1 MSSKYY
7 FLSILLILIG
17 CSSPISRSTAPGAF
31 DSTNL
36 PNEAAVS
43 DKADCCFS
51 VEINRIIDGDTF
63 EGKVDHS
70 FKIFST
76 QTFRLWEYEAPER
89 TGKEAKLGKMAK
101 EYLEQLMPKGS
112 KFKVR
117 VYEQDSFGRW
127 LVDVLPVESKSFEG
141 HLHLADLL
149 IDKGYGVLRSNKK
162 RPFFDPNSPYPFR

>member
-7 FLSILLILIG
+7 FLSILLIFIG

-89 TGKEAKLGKMAK
+89 TGKEAKLGKIAK

-141 HLHLADLL
+141 HLHLTPLL
-149 IDKGYGVLRSNKK
+149 VDKGYGLVRSNKK
-162 RPFFDPNSPYPFR
+162 RPVFDLSKPYPLP